1 MDATFTDVGSRIS
14 KRIRELGLKQL
25 DVCNKSG
32 LSTTA
37 LSQYCTGKRIPDTL
51 SLYKLSIILGVS
63 MEWIF
68 DRGPFT
74 TSEKQPARP
83 LGLDEIKAAQGL
95 TCDGLPLAEDEV
107 DLVAIYRLLPP
118 SHREEL
124 FDWPTSNTS
133 ASSNRKKNL
142 FIQHTST
149 RATTAKAAPPRAVK
163 LVTEPPDF
171 FAPL

>member
-63 MEWIF
+63 MEWILTG
-68 DRGPFT
+68 DNL
-74 TSEKQPARP
+74 TSEKQPAEP

-95 TCDGLPLAEDEV
+95 TCDGLPLSEDEV
-107 DLVAIYRLLPP
+107 DLVAMYRLLPP
-118 SHREEL
+118 SHREEI
-124 FDWPTSNTS
+124 FDLVYFKYK
-133 ASSNRKKNL
+133 RHVEEKKES
-142 FIQHTST
+142 IYST
-149 RATTAKAAPPRAVK
+149 YFDGSDDGKSGPAESREAHDGTA
-163 LVTEPPDF
+163 
-171 FAPL
+171 

>member
-1 MDATFTDVGSRIS
+1 MDTTFTDVGLRIS

-63 MEWIF
+63 MEWVLTG
-68 DRGPFT
+68 DNL
-74 TSEKQPARP
+74 TSEKQAPEP

-95 TCDGLPLAEDEV
+95 TCDGLPLSEDEV
-107 DLVAIYRLLPP
+107 DLVAMYRLLPS

-124 FDWPTSNTS
+124 FDL
-133 ASSNRKKNL
+133 AYFKYKRVVEQKKES
-142 FIQHTST
+142 IYST
-149 RATTAKAAPPRAVK
+149 YFDESDDGKSGPAGSREARDGTA
-163 LVTEPPDF
+163 
-171 FAPL
+171 

>member
-1 MDATFTDVGSRIS
+1 MDTTFTDVGLRIS

-63 MEWIF
+63 MEWVLTG
-68 DRGPFT
+68 DNL
-74 TSEKQPARP
+74 TSEKQAPEP

-95 TCDGLPLAEDEV
+95 TCDGLPLSEDEV
-107 DLVAIYRLLPP
+107 DLVAMYRLLPP

-124 FDWPTSNTS
+124 FDLAYFKYKRVVEQKKESIYSTYFDGSEDEK
-133 ASSNRKKNL
+133 SSPAGSREA
-142 FIQHTST
+142 
-149 RATTAKAAPPRAVK
+149 RDGTA
-163 LVTEPPDF
+163 
-171 FAPL
+171 

>member
-63 MEWIF
+63 MEWILTG
-68 DRGPFT
+68 DNL
-74 TSEKQPARP
+74 TSEKQPAEP

-124 FDWPTSNTS
+124 FDLAYFKYKRVVEQKKESIYSTYFDGSDDGEGGP
-133 ASSNRKKNL
+133 AGGRKTHDGN
-142 FIQHTST
+142 
-149 RATTAKAAPPRAVK
+149 A
-163 LVTEPPDF
+163 
-171 FAPL
+171 

>member
-1 MDATFTDVGSRIS
+1 MDTTFTDVGLRIS

-63 MEWIF
+63 MEWVLTG
-68 DRGPFT
+68 DNL
-74 TSEKQPARP
+74 TSEKQAPEP

-95 TCDGLPLAEDEV
+95 TCDGLPLSEDEV
-107 DLVAIYRLLPP
+107 DLVAMYRLLPP
-118 SHREEL
+118 SHREEI
-124 FDWPTSNTS
+124 FDLVYFKYK
-133 ASSNRKKNL
+133 RHVEEKKES
-142 FIQHTST
+142 IYST
-149 RATTAKAAPPRAVK
+149 YFDGSEDEKSGPAGSREARDGTA
-163 LVTEPPDF
+163 
-171 FAPL
+171 